1 MVLAVDL
8 HFLLSFLSQCR
19 RPQLEALHVLEMDRE
34 RRAEFVL
41 KNPRVLQ
48 VRLLLAAPL
57 AKQLGTVHV
66 GSCFGVWLPMPIVRA
81 LIVLS
86 SQRIPAPTAAC
97 RRWTWMR
104 ACCPHL
110 STCRCEWPFS
120 LAGMPVGVSCAC
132 RFCLPATPECEQGGR
147 KLGFSGSWFCS
158 TLQSPS
164 QALPR

>member
-57 AKQLGTVHV
+57 AKQLLTLHV
-66 GSCFGVWLPMPIVRA
+66 AVGLGRWLGR
-81 LIVLS
+81 S
-86 SQRIPAPTAAC
+86 SRWRPLAP
-97 RRWTWMR
+97 
-104 ACCPHL
+104 
-110 STCRCEWPFS
+110 S
-120 LAGMPVGVSCAC
+120 
-132 RFCLPATPECEQGGR
+132 
-147 KLGFSGSWFCS
+147 
-158 TLQSPS
+158 
-164 QALPR
+164 